1 MSQKVRVLIVDDSA
15 FVRKIIENMV
25 ATSEYLEVCGKA
37 GNGELG
43 LAKIKILSPDIVITD
58 LEMPGMDGLEFL
70 RKRRELGIK
79 IPFIVLS
86 SYAKE
91 GAKITMEAL
100 SLGACDFIQKPV
112 NGSAKLQEIRNL
124 LIPLLEKY
132 GKSYQSL
139 KEEGHGEIFDL
150 SSLHPLNKFP
160 PNKERHFI
168 PSIKPVDNK
177 SSIQRETLRLPSERI
192 RIVAIG
198 ASTGGPLAL
207 RSLLSKIPKDFPCP
221 IVIVQHMPKGFTE
234 EFANSLDRVSP
245 LKVKEAQ
252 NGEALVPGQ
261 VLVAPGGK
269 HLKIEH
275 KDNSFIVA
283 ISDDS
288 PQNSHRPSVGV
299 LFESVASCYGNRAIG
314 VIMTGMG
321 NDGSC
326 EIGDIHRKNGI
337 TIGQSEKTCVVYGMP
352 KVAYQNGFL
361 DYILDLD
368 EIPSKIIDL
377 VDFSYRRFST

>member
-25 ATSEYLEVCGKA
+25 ETSEELEVCGKA

-43 LAKIKILSPDIVITD
+43 LAKINILNPDVVITD
-58 LEMPGMDGLEFL
+58 IEMPKMNGLEFL
-70 RKRRELGIK
+70 KKRRELGIK

-86 SYAKE
+86 SYTGE
-91 GAKITMEAL
+91 GAKVTMEAL

-112 NGSAKLQEIRNL
+112 SGSAKLEEIRDL

-132 GKSYQSL
+132 GKSYQATKGENSSKAIKTSSTSTEFSPK
-139 KEEGHGEIFDL
+139 KE
-150 SSLHPLNKFP
+150 SY
-160 PNKERHFI
+160 FI
-168 PSIKPVDNK
+168 PSKKGVLEK
-177 SSIQRETLRLPSERI
+177 SSNERETLRLPSERI
-192 RIVAIG
+192 KIVAIG

-207 RSLLSKIPKDFPCP
+207 KTLLAKIPKDFPCP

-234 EFANSLDRVSP
+234 EFANSLNRISP

-252 NGEALVPGQ
+252 DGEDLIPGK

-269 HLKIEH
+269 HLKVEK
-275 KDNSFIVA
+275 KDQRFIVT
-283 ISDDS
+283 ISDDF
-288 PQNSHRPSVGV
+288 PKNSHRPSVGV
-299 LFESVASCYGNRAIG
+299 LFESVASSYGASSIG
-314 VIMTGMG
+314 IIMTGMG

-326 EIGDIHRKNGI
+326 EIGDIHKRNGI
-337 TIGQSEKTCVVYGMP
+337 TIGQSERTCVVYGMP

-368 EIPSKIIDL
+368 DIPSKVIDL
-377 VDFSYRRFST
+377 VDFSHRRFSL